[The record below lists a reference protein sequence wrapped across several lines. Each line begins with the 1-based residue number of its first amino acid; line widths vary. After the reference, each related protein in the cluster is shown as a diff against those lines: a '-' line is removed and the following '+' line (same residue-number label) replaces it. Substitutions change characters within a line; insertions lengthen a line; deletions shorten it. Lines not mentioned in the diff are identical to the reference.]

1 MRIRTLAL
9 TLAATLMAATTLA
22 IAASLVVFSPKEIE
36 VIRSYYAH
44 AQEGGGAKD
53 HEGSAGGSRE
63 HEGSADGSKDHDGSA
78 GGAKANKARKQQ
90 SQPLP
95 PGIAKNLARGKP
107 LPPGIAKQHLPTDL
121 VRRLPPVRHGYERVV
136 VDGRVL
142 LVETAT
148 QTIVDAI
155 FD

>member
-9 TLAATLMAATTLA
+9 ALATTLMAATTPA
-22 IAASLVVFSPKEIE
+22 IAASLVPFSPKEVE
-36 VIRSYYAH
+36 VIRAYYAH
-44 AQEGGGAKD
+44 AHEGGGAKHD
-53 HEGSAGGSRE
+53 EGSAGGSRE
-63 HEGSADGSKDHDGSA
+63 HEGSANGSKDHDGSA
-78 GGAKANKARKQQ
+78 GGSKGKAGKK
-90 SQPLP
+90 SSLP

-107 LPPGIAKQHLPTDL
+107 LPPGIAKQHLPTEL

-142 LVETAT
+142 LIETAT

>member
-9 TLAATLMAATTLA
+9 ALATTLMAATAPA
-22 IAASLVVFSPKEIE
+22 IAASLVPFSPREIE
-36 VIRSYYAH
+36 VIRAYYAH
-44 AQEGGGAKD
+44 EHEGGGAKD

-63 HEGSADGSKDHDGSA
+63 HEGSADGSKHPDGSA
-78 GGAKANKARKQQ
+78 GGSKGKAGKPSSKG
-90 SQPLP
+90 LP

-107 LPPGIAKQHLPTDL
+107 LPPGIAKQHLPTEL
-121 VRRLPPVRHGYERVV
+121 VRRLPPVRHGYERIV

-142 LVETAT
+142 LIETAT